1 MVSFINLHGEIRGHM
16 ARKKLVAH
24 IYIHVIR
31 RKNSCPHTH
40 VINTGLNRTKQSV
53 NKIGQTTEA
62 SHDTDTSPQVLMLDV
77 NCL

>member
-1 MVSFINLHGEIRGHM
+1 MVSFINLHGEIHGHM

-24 IYIHVIR
+24 IHVIR

-53 NKIGQTTEA
+53 NKNCQSTEA
-62 SHDTDTSPQVLMLDV
+62 SQDTDTSPQVLMLDV